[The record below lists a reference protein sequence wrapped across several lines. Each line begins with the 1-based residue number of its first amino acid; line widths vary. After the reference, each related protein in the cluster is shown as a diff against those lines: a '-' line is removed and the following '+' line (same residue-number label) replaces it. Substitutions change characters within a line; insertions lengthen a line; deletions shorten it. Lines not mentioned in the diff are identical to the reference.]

1 MKTKKQP
8 VLIFFIILIVSSTII
23 LISCET
29 SAETKEGT
37 FPETESAVETVQ
49 EMIPESAVVVTPDPM
64 QEKLELIETQYT
76 VTLRKKIESISYS
89 KYKEAI
95 LNDARAI
102 EAINFFD
109 THGYADLLL
118 NKKIAL
124 QEFGFVKLFDI
135 LKNYDKET
143 IDDYIKNVT
152 DPRNDDAIAFIVT
165 NNIEDISTGF
175 SAFIANSQNLP
186 YFIISYKDGSAF
198 DSGTNLTLD
207 QIDKGWKTSGIYS
220 CLSPFVEELNNAR
233 IKGDTENVKTDKTKE
248 EILGYLKELLSRYS
262 CIYFFSNGHENS
274 SSYLILY
281 SSKKIE
287 KLSSLELY
295 ETIAPVQSNL
305 IFKRI
310 GNNCG
315 DGFDVSLNS
324 YLAKEDD
331 ISFSLLSSSR
341 GKKLN
346 MSPNILDAIS
356 FSMKYS
362 EADLVTMEELKKL
375 GLGEEKSGTYVQ
387 NGRSIDFFETGI
399 PGYTMELDSGG
410 PADFDPELRTN
421 ANDKSIFYIRL
432 NYFEE
437 EN

>member
-8 VLIFFIILIVSSTII
+8 VITFLIILIVSSTII
-23 LISCET
+23 LSSCET
-29 SAETKEGT
+29 SAETKEDT
-37 FPETESAVETVQ
+37 FPETASAVETVQ
-49 EMIPESAVVVTPDPM
+49 EMISGSTVVVTPDLT
-64 QEKLELIETQYT
+64 QEKLGRIETQYS

-89 KYKEAI
+89 KYREAI

-109 THGYADLLL
+109 NYGYADMLL

-135 LKNYDKET
+135 LKNYGKET
-143 IDDYIKNVT
+143 IDDYIKNAT

-175 SAFIANSQNLP
+175 SAFIADSQNLP
-186 YFIISYKDGSAF
+186 YFIISYKDGSEF

-207 QIDKGWKTSGIYS
+207 QIDEGWKTRGVYS
-220 CLSPFVEELNNAR
+220 CFSPFIEELNNAR
-233 IKGDTENVKTDKTKE
+233 IKGDTENIKIDKTKE
-248 EILGYLKELLSRYS
+248 EILGYLKKLLSQYS

-295 ETIAPVQSNL
+295 ETIAPAQSNL

-341 GKKLN
+341 GKRLN

-387 NGRSIDFFETGI
+387 NERSIDFFETGI

>member
-1 MKTKKQP
+1 MKTKKQS
-8 VLIFFIILIVSSTII
+8 VLIFLIVLIISFIII
-23 LISCET
+23 LPSCKT
-29 SAETKEGT
+29 AAETKEDT
-37 FPETESAVETVQ
+37 FPETASAVEKTQ
-49 EMIPESAVVVTPDPM
+49 ERFSETAVVATPDPA
-64 QEKLELIETQYT
+64 QEELGRIETQYS
-76 VTLRKKIESISYS
+76 VALRKKIESIPYA

-95 LNDARAI
+95 LNDDRAI
-102 EAINFFD
+102 EAVNFFEK
-109 THGYADLLL
+109 HGYADLLL

-175 SAFIANSQNLP
+175 SAFIAESHNLP

-207 QIDKGWKTSGIYS
+207 QIDEGWKTKGIYS
-220 CLSPFVEELNNAR
+220 LLSPFLEELNNAR
-233 IKGDTENVKTDKTKE
+233 NYGDIENIKTDKTKE
-248 EILGYLKELLSRYS
+248 EILGYFRELLRQYRS
-262 CIYFFSNGHENS
+262 IYFFSNGHENS
-274 SSYLILY
+274 SSYLIFY

-295 ETIAPVQSNL
+295 ETIAPAQANL

-324 YLAKEDD
+324 YLTKEDNL
-331 ISFSLLSSSR
+331 SFSLLSSSR

-346 MSPNILDAIS
+346 MSPNILDAIA
-356 FSMKYS
+356 FSMEYS
-362 EADLVTMEELKKL
+362 ETDLVTMQELKKL
-375 GLGEEKSGTYVQ
+375 GLGEEKSGTFVQ
-387 NGRSIDFFETGI
+387 NKRSIDFFETGI

-421 ANDKSIFYIRL
+421 TNDKSIFYIRL
-432 NYFEE
+432 NYFEGD
-437 EN
+437 N

>member
-1 MKTKKQP
+1 MIKK
-8 VLIFFIILIVSSTII
+8 LSAIILIISFIII
-23 LISCET
+23 LSSCKAATENKVET
-29 SAETKEGT
+29 SSETTLVAKATQER
-37 FPETESAVETVQ
+37 FSETSVVETL
-49 EMIPESAVVVTPDPM
+49 DPIK
-64 QEKLELIETQYT
+64 EKLNRIETQYSAE
-76 VTLRKKIESISYS
+76 LRNKIGTISNE

-95 LNDARAI
+95 LNDDRAI
-102 EAINFFD
+102 EAINFFND
-109 THGYADLLL
+109 LGYADLLL
-118 NKKIAL
+118 DKKIAL
-124 QEFGFVKLFDI
+124 QDFGFVKLYEI
-135 LKNYDKET
+135 LNNYDKET

-152 DPRNDDAIAFIVT
+152 DPRNDNAIAFIVT
-165 NNIEDISTGF
+165 NNIEDIATGF
-175 SAFIANSQNLP
+175 SAFIANSHNLP
-186 YFIISYKDGSAF
+186 YFIISYKDGSVF

-207 QIDKGWKTSGIYS
+207 QIDEDWTTKGIYPY
-220 CLSPFVEELNNAR
+220 LSPFMEELNNAR
-233 IKGDTENVKTDKTKE
+233 TYGEKENVKTDKTKE
-248 EILGYLKELLSRYS
+248 EILGYFKELLKQYN

-295 ETIAPVQSNL
+295 KSIIPIQGNI

-324 YLAKEDD
+324 YLAKEDN

-346 MSPNILDAIS
+346 MSPNILDAMA

-375 GLGEEKSGTYVQ
+375 GQGEGKSGTYVQ
-387 NGRSIDFFETGI
+387 NKRSIDFFKTGI
-399 PGYTMELDSGG
+399 PGYHMDLDSGG

-421 ANDKSIFYIRL
+421 TNDKSIFYIRL
-432 NYFEE
+432 NYF
-437 EN
+437 